1 MRKQITS
8 LLLTLAMLLSLVPTL
23 GVTASAAETEWTTV
37 STFDELYTAVNNKQK
52 NIKLGQNISTS
63 SLNSGVGMLR
73 KDILIFT
80 GENTVLD
87 LNGNTLNLNSRLN
100 DVYFFICLEG
110 GSLTIKDSSPA
121 KNGKISGSFGSTAG
135 GKFYRL
141 ISVGQNGSLTL
152 EGGTFSVNG
161 SPYPSTTNTI

>member
-1 MRKQITS
+1 
-8 LLLTLAMLLSLVPTL
+8 ML
-23 GVTASAAETEWTTV
+23 
-37 STFDELYTAVNNKQK
+37 K
-52 NIKLGQNISTS
+52 
-63 SLNSGVGMLR
+63 

-100 DVYFFICLEG
+100 DVYYFICLEG

-121 KNGKISGSFGSTAG
+121 KNGKISGSFGSTTG
-135 GKFYRL
+135 GHFYRS
-141 ISVGQNGSLTL
+141 ISVIGSGSLTL

-161 SPYPSTTNTI
+161 SPYPSTTNTIYCGKGSVTVKDGVTISHPEFFDSGYARDLDGEGYALITEGKSKAIIEGGTFDGGVKHRPQ